1 MKVAL
6 RVTGITYALL
16 VGIVIILLFSTNHHP
31 KGNLLTEALSPIKNR
46 LDWK

>member
-16 VGIVIILLFSTNHHP
+16 VGIVIILLSSTNHHP
-31 KGNLLTEALSPIKNR
+31 KGNLINSSTITN
-46 LDWK
+46 